1 MKAMEA
7 KFKENQGGAK
17 TVASED
23 PSFSIT
29 KFNSSDE
36 DKYNSTDMLLVSD
49 VKMNN
54 EWIVDLGCFISLSL
68 NQNLFLDY

>member
-1 MKAMEA
+1 MEA

-17 TVASED
+17 RVASED
-23 PSFSIT
+23 PNFSII
-29 KFNSSDE
+29 KFNSFDE
-36 DKYNSTDMLLVSD
+36 DKYDSTDMLLVSD

-68 NQNLFLDY
+68 NKNLFLDY